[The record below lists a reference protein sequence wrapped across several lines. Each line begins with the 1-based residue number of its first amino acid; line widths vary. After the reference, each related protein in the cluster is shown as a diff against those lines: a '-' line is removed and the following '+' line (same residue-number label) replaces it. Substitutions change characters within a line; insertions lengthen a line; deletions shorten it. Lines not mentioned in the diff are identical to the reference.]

1 MKQIKIKICGLTDLK
16 NATEVAD
23 LRPDYM
29 GFILYKGSLR
39 YVSLETARTIAK
51 HIPASIQKIAV
62 FVNEPYEE
70 ALKIAE
76 SGCFDLIQL
85 HGTENPEYCSRLSR
99 HISLIKVFSVSD
111 KLPPNISDYHE
122 FCEMF
127 LFDTASKSYGGSGI
141 AFDHKILSQ
150 YKSDKEFILG
160 GGISSDDS
168 PYIKTLK
175 TAKLAAVDLNSRF
188 EVSAGIK
195 DIKLIK
201 YFMEKLREN
210 EI

>member
-1 MKQIKIKICGLTDLK
+1 MKQIKIKICGLTDIK
-16 NATEVAD
+16 NATEVAS
-23 LRPDYM
+23 LQPDYM
-29 GFILYKGSLR
+29 GFILYKGSSR
-39 YVSLETARTIAK
+39 YVSLETAGTITK
-51 HIPASIQKIAV
+51 HIPSSIQKIAV
-62 FVNEPYEE
+62 LVNEPYVE

-76 SGCFDLIQL
+76 SGFFDLLQL
-85 HGTENPEYCSRLSR
+85 HGSESPDYCSNLSR
-99 HISLIKVFSVSD
+99 KIRLIKVFSVSD
-111 KLPPNISDYHE
+111 KLPLNIYDYQD

-127 LFDTASKSYGGSGI
+127 LFDIAGENYGGSGK

-160 GGISSDDS
+160 GGISSGDS

-188 EVSAGIK
+188 EARPGIK
-195 DIKLIK
+195 DIKLLK